1 MKPHVTTCQRSQI
14 SLGEA
19 LKSIIRVESAVQ
31 QSKKKTKNKAS
42 RSYFVFSALV
52 PNVVVWPLQKS
63 QKINVGC
70 KITVNGSG
78 ENSNKAFI
86 P

>member
-1 MKPHVTTCQRSQI
+1 MKPHVTTCQGSQI
-14 SLGEA
+14 SPGEA

-31 QSKKKTKNKAS
+31 QSKKTKAS

-52 PNVVVWPLQKS
+52 PNLVVWPLQKS
-63 QKINVGC
+63 LKINVSC
-70 KITVNGSG
+70 KKTVNASG